1 LIHDLPGDDQVQ
13 FSNLLFHKLQM
24 LYAIADHLSVMIAHV
39 MPLQRLDD
47 LGNSPLRTA
56 FGKLRNVPRLSLAF
70 SIMPLTLVVR

>member
-1 LIHDLPGDDQVQ
+1 
-13 FSNLLFHKLQM
+13 M

-56 FGKLRNVPRLSLAF
+56 FGKLRNIPRLSLTF